1 MKILDR
7 YIAGVVVAGTGIA
20 LVLILGFDAFF
31 AIINQLDEVG
41 KGTYT
46 TGKMLQYVLL
56 TTPRSLYEL
65 FPTVA
70 LVGSLMG
77 MGLLAANGELTAMR
91 AAGMSV
97 WRIVRSVVQAG
108 VVMLCLV
115 VLLGEYV
122 APVAEQYAQSLRASA
137 INKGIS
143 VMGGNGLWIRDEE
156 RFIHVRRVISENKLA
171 DITIL
176 AFDQNLRMQSA
187 THAASATYE
196 QNHWLL
202 QQVDK
207 SNFTENSVQA
217 SGTKTEILES
227 VLTPDLISIIMLKP
241 QNMSVSNIRQYVDY
255 LEENGLDSQPYQYAF
270 WSRLVTPASAIIMLI
285 ISVPF
290 VFSGLRSVTAGQRVF
305 VGILTGIGFY
315 LLNQIAGQMGQVYN
329 LNPLLASVTPGL
341 LFLVLGVLAIR
352 RV

>member
-7 YIAGVVVAGTGIA
+7 YIAGVVMAGTGIA
-20 LVLILGFDAFF
+20 LILILGFDLFF
-31 AIINQLDEVG
+31 SIINQLDEVG

-46 TGKMLQYVLL
+46 QGKMLLYVLL
-56 TTPRSLYEL
+56 TMPRSLYEL

-77 MGLLAANGELTAMR
+77 MGFLAANGELTAMR

-108 VVMLCLV
+108 VVMLFFV
-115 VLLGEYV
+115 VMLGEYV
-122 APVAEQYAQSLRASA
+122 APVAEQYGQGLRASA
-137 INKGIS
+137 ISKGIS
-143 VMGGNGLWIRDEE
+143 VTGSHGLWIRDEE
-156 RFIHVRRVISENKLA
+156 RFIHVRRIVNEHTLA
-171 DITIL
+171 DLTIL
-176 AFDQNLRMQSA
+176 EFDKDLRMRSA
-187 THAASATYE
+187 THAASATFQ

-202 QQVDK
+202 RQVNRSRFAETSVTAEHLD
-207 SNFTENSVQA
+207 TE
-217 SGTKTEILES
+217 KLES
-227 VLTPDLISIIMLKP
+227 VLTPELISVIMLKP
-241 QNMSVSNIRQYVDY
+241 QNMSVRSIRQYVDY
-255 LEENGLDSQPYQYAF
+255 LDENGLDSRPYQYAF
-270 WSRLVTPASAIIMLI
+270 WSRIVTPASAIIMLI

-290 VFSGLRSVTAGQRVF
+290 VFSGLRSVSVGQRVF

-329 LNPLLASVTPGL
+329 LNPLLASATPGL
-341 LFLVLGVLAIR
+341 VFLVLGVLAIR

>member
-20 LVLILGFDAFF
+20 LVLILGFDLFF
-31 AIINQLDEVG
+31 SIINQLDEVG

-46 TGKMLQYVLL
+46 QGKMLLYVLL
-56 TTPRSLYEL
+56 TMPRSLYEL

-77 MGLLAANGELTAMR
+77 MGFLAANGELTAMR
-91 AAGMSV
+91 TAGMSV

-108 VVMLCLV
+108 VAMLFFV

-122 APVAEQYAQSLRASA
+122 APVAEQYGQSLRASA
-137 INKGIS
+137 ISKGIS
-143 VMGGNGLWIRDEE
+143 VMGGNGLWIRDED
-156 RFIHVRRVISENKLA
+156 RFIHVRRIVNEHTLA
-171 DITIL
+171 DLTIL
-176 AFDQNLRMQSA
+176 EFDKDLRMHLA
-187 THAASATYE
+187 TRAASAAFQ
-196 QNHWLL
+196 QNHWVLR
-202 QQVDK
+202 QVHL
-207 SNFTENSVQA
+207 SRFAEASVTA
-217 SGTKTEILES
+217 ERMNTLKLES
-227 VLTPDLISIIMLKP
+227 VLTPELISIIMLKP
-241 QNMSVSNIRQYVDY
+241 QNMSVRNIRQYVDY
-255 LEENGLDSQPYQYAF
+255 LDENGLDSQPYQYAF
-270 WSRLVTPASAIIMLI
+270 WSRFVTPASAIIMLI

-290 VFSGLRSVTAGQRVF
+290 VFSRLRSVTAGQRVF

-329 LNPLLASVTPGL
+329 LDPLLASVTPGL
-341 LFLVLGVLAIR
+341 VFLVLGVLAIR